1 MAVARDFWKGG
12 SPTLTAFWRG
22 RPQTWQLLR
31 VEDVTIV
38 IVGRGKG
45 ICWAVLRGTYMLLLC
60 LQSKGF

>member
-38 IVGRGKG
+38 IV
-45 ICWAVLRGTYMLLLC
+45 
-60 LQSKGF
+60 